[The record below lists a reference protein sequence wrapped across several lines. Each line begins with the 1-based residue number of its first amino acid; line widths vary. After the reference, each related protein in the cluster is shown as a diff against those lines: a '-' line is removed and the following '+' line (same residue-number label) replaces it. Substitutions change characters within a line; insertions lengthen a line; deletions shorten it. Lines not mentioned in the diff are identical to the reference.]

1 MTVTNGQ
8 QEELEMQTPHP
19 TWSDLVGFELN
30 MLSRPPRSR
39 PEPSWQA
46 RLTAKLFAARYDRA
60 VDAGTSP
67 EPGSALAVHVTRL
80 SAPRA
85 REELAH
91 ALRLVLRDVAEGPDA
106 LRPRVP
112 VRPDAVR
119 RAADVVHAIVSR
131 LEEPRRVRV
140 RGMARLRMLLADGSG
155 PLYRS
160 GAGSLNAALKGA
172 LAAL

>member
-1 MTVTNGQ
+1 
-8 QEELEMQTPHP
+8 MQTQHP

-30 MLSRPPRSR
+30 MLSRAPRSR

-46 RLTAKLFAARYDRA
+46 RLAAKLFAARYDRA

-80 SAPRA
+80 SAPRTRA
-85 REELAH
+85 QLAH
-91 ALRLVLRDVAEGPDA
+91 ALRLVLRDATEGPDA

-112 VRPDAVR
+112 VRPDAVLQ
-119 RAADVVHAIVSR
+119 AADIVQAILSR
-131 LEEPRRVRV
+131 LEEPQRVRV

-155 PLYRS
+155 PLYRP
-160 GAGSLNAALKGA
+160 GAGSLNAALRGA

>member
-1 MTVTNGQ
+1 
-8 QEELEMQTPHP
+8 MQTHHP

-30 MLSRPPRSR
+30 MLSRPPRTR

-46 RLTAKLFAARYDRA
+46 RLAAKLFAARYDRA

-67 EPGSALAVHVTRL
+67 EPGSALAVHVARL
-80 SAPRA
+80 SASRT

-91 ALRLVLRDVAEGPDA
+91 TLRLVLRDAAEGPDA

-119 RAADVVHAIVSR
+119 RSADVVQAILGR
-131 LEEPRRVRV
+131 LEEPQRVRV
-140 RGMARLRMLLADGSG
+140 RGMARLRILLADGSG
-155 PLYRS
+155 PLYRP